1 MKATKRTFYPDP
13 IVEDVLEKTPPKKLS
28 FRVNQLIIKGIL
40 KEEQEAITNAYQHYD
55 VELAHIS
62 SKKSSSPKPST
73 YLSSRLFANEDEPDN
88 WY

>member
-13 IVEDVLEKTPPKKLS
+13 IVENILEKTPPKKLS

-40 KEEQEAITNAYQHYD
+40 KEEQEAIANAYQRYD
-55 VELAHIS
+55 VELASIS
-62 SKKSSSPKPST
+62 SKKQPSSKPSS
-73 YLSSRLFANEDEPDN
+73 YLSSRLFENEDELEN